1 MKLCINGIIC
11 THSLARLKTLK
22 EPIYT
27 QHEAEAAAGMGNYSL
42 STPPAFVEVTTMED
56 DDDNNSGNDSDSDL

>member
-1 MKLCINGIIC
+1 MKF
-11 THSLARLKTLK
+11 SPRLKDLK

-42 STPPAFVEVTTMED
+42 STPPTSVEVIAMED
-56 DDDNNSGNDSDSDL
+56 ENTSTDSNSDL

>member
-1 MKLCINGIIC
+1 M
-11 THSLARLKTLK
+11 TRMKTLK

-42 STPPAFVEVTTMED
+42 STPPAFVEVTEMEA
-56 DDDNNSGNDSDSDL
+56 DDDNNSNNSDSDL

>member
-1 MKLCINGIIC
+1 MVFCVYCNVKL
-11 THSLARLKTLK
+11 SPRLKDLK

-42 STPPAFVEVTTMED
+42 SAPPTSAEVIAMED
-56 DDDNNSGNDSDSDL
+56 ENTSTDSNSDL

>member
-1 MKLCINGIIC
+1 VISCWVG
-11 THSLARLKTLK
+11 RLKDLK

-42 STPPAFVEVTTMED
+42 SAPPTAAEVTAMED
-56 DDDNNSGNDSDSDL
+56 ENNSTDYDSDL

>member
-1 MKLCINGIIC
+1 MC
-11 THSLARLKTLK
+11 SLARLKTLK

-42 STPPAFVEVTTMED
+42 STPPAVVEVTQMED
-56 DDDNNSGNDSDSDL
+56 DQNKSNDSDSDL